1 MYFNNVH
8 ILIYV
13 AIALIGLV
21 IGKLIA
27 WINIRVPQKK
37 KVFSKEFFKNNK
49 DGLENNYICMII
61 TSVLYIGV
69 LYKFGIKDELYK
81 NLDLVKYL
89 ILIPMLISAFFIDIK
104 NRILP
109 NRINLTMF
117 QIGLIFTFIYG
128 IVNINMAKDMI
139 LGMFVGASIFILLT
153 FVGRFITG
161 KESMGF
167 GDVKFMGALGLYFGV
182 SRIAEITLSAFFI
195 SAFCS
200 IIILI
205 IRFIILKSKDEYIP
219 FGPFL
224 CVASILNIFL
234 PANFAFSLFIGLC
247 TGISD
252 KIIKLIN

>member
-13 AIALIGLV
+13 AVALIGLL
-21 IGKLIA
+21 IGKLVA
-27 WINIRVPQKK
+27 WIIIRVPQKK
-37 KVFSKEFFKNNK
+37 KVFSKEFFKLNK
-49 DGLENNYICMII
+49 EGLQNNYICMIL
-61 TSVLYIGV
+61 TSILYIGL
-69 LYKFGIKDELYK
+69 LYKFGIKSEFYK
-81 NLDLVKYL
+81 NLDLFKYFTL
-89 ILIPMLISAFFIDIK
+89 IPILIIAFFIDIK

-139 LGMFVGASIFILLT
+139 IGMVVGASIFVLLT
-153 FVGRFITG
+153 FIGRFITG

-167 GDVKFMGALGLYFGV
+167 GDIKFMGALGLYFGV

-205 IRFIILKSKDEYIP
+205 IRFAILKSKDEYIP

-224 CVASILNIFL
+224 CVATILNIFL
-234 PANFAFSLFIGLC
+234 PVNFAFSLFIGLC

-252 KIIKLIN
+252 KIINVIN